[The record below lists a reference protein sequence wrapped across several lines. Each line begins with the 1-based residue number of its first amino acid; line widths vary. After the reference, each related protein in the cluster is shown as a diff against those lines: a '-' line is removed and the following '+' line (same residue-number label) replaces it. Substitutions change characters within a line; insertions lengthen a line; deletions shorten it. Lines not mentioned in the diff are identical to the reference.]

1 MKRIGLILLC
11 ISFSFNVFPQKVGVV
26 LSGGGAAGAAHVG
39 VLRALEENEIPIDYI
54 VGTSI
59 GALVGGFYAAGY
71 SPDEI
76 ESIINSLEFRNAA
89 SGRISQ
95 NDQFFLNRSPD
106 DASML
111 SLYFDLDSIFST
123 NLPTN
128 FVSSLSID
136 YGLMEFFSQANAV
149 AKENFDSLFVP
160 FRCLA
165 ANITDRE
172 QLILKNGNLAT
183 SVRASM
189 TYPFYLSPVTIDGKI
204 MFDGGVY
211 NNFPA
216 DILCEE
222 FDVDIIIAS
231 NVAAKKV
238 DPTEDNLVS
247 QIRSLLIRQS
257 EFKINCTDGIIINT
271 DVGDISTFDFYE
283 IEQAS
288 ERGYSTAIEL
298 MDSIK
303 KIVKTSSPIA
313 KIAQERKLFNA
324 KKPPLIYDSI
334 HFNGL
339 QNNQAKYTKLG
350 LKLDSQ
356 RIGNQE
362 MKSSFFRLASNEN
375 IKSIYPRSSYNAK
388 SNSFDLSLDVK
399 KEKRFKASFGG
410 VIATKPFSTGYFG
423 LDYQLLKRADLRAS
437 GNIYFGSFYNSVQGL
452 LRWHVP
458 FDLPFYLET
467 KFTANSFDYF
477 NGRATFIDDNSP
489 PFIINTEKYWENN
502 LGLPVFTSGKILLGT
517 SYTWQDYEYYQ
528 VSDFTRGDTSDLTA
542 FEGFSAFI
550 KYQMNSLN
558 RKLYA
563 SKGTKIDFSYRQ
575 TSGREKT
582 TPGSTAKL
590 REKAS
595 NRQDWLN
602 LNFKID
608 KYFLK
613 RSKFHFGA
621 YFEANYSDLPFFQ
634 NYTATLLLSPSFNP
648 LVESKTIFQDQYRS
662 RTFFGGGLKAIYSIR
677 DQLDFRLEAYIFQ
690 PYEQFLENSDGSVK
704 LGEEVIN
711 RDLIGTF
718 TTVYHS
724 RLGPLAASINYYDNA
739 RTELSF
745 LVHFGYVLF
754 NNKALE

>member
-1 MKRIGLILLC
+1 MKRFGLILLC
-11 ISFSFNVFPQKVGVV
+11 ISFGFNVFSQKVGVV
-26 LSGGGAAGAAHVG
+26 LSGGGVAGAAHVG
-39 VLRALEENEIPIDYI
+39 VLKALEENEIPIDYI

-71 SPDEI
+71 SPSEI
-76 ESIINSLEFRNAA
+76 EQIISSPEFRDAA
-89 SGRISQ
+89 SGIINQ
-95 NDQFFLNRSPD
+95 NDQYFLNRSPD
-106 DASML
+106 DPSIL

-136 YGLMEFFSQANAV
+136 YGLMEYFSQANAV
-149 AKENFDSLFVP
+149 AAENFDSLFIP

-172 QLILKNGNLAT
+172 ELILKSGNLAT

-189 TYPFYLSPVTIDGKI
+189 TYPFYLSPISIDGKI
-204 MFDGGVY
+204 MLDGGVY

-216 DILCEE
+216 DILCKE
-222 FDVDIIIAS
+222 FNVDFIIAS
-231 NVAAKKV
+231 NVASEKV
-238 DPTEDNLVS
+238 NPTEDNLVS
-247 QIRSLLIRQS
+247 QIKSLLIRQS
-257 EFKINCTDGIIINT
+257 EFRVDCTEGLIINT

-283 IEQAS
+283 INRAS
-288 ERGYSTAIEL
+288 ERGYSTALEMI
-298 MDSIK
+298 DSIK
-303 KIVKTSSPIA
+303 KMIPARKPLAEI
-313 KIAQERKLFNA
+313 KQERKLFNA
-324 KKPPLIYDSI
+324 NKPPLVYDSI

-339 QNNQAKYTKLG
+339 QNNQAKYFKIG

-356 RIGNQE
+356 RVENQE
-362 MKSSFFRLASNEN
+362 MKRSFFRLASNEN
-375 IKSIYPRSSYNAK
+375 IKSIYPSSSYNKSAK
-388 SNSFDLSLDVK
+388 SFDLTLNIK

-410 VIATKPFSTGYFG
+410 VIATKPFSTGFFS
-423 LDYQLLKRADLRAS
+423 LDYQILKTADLKAS

-452 LRWHVP
+452 IRWDIP

-467 KFTANSFDYF
+467 KFTANSYDYF
-477 NGRATFIDDNSP
+477 NGRATFIDDNTP
-489 PFIINTEKYWENN
+489 PFIINTEQYWENKI
-502 LGLPVFTSGKILLGT
+502 GLPVFTSGKIIIGS
-517 SYTWQDYEYYQ
+517 SYMWQQYEYYQ
-528 VSDFTRGDTSDLTA
+528 VNNFTRGDTSDLTK
-542 FEGFSAFI
+542 FEGISAFI
-550 KYQMNSLN
+550 KYQKNSLN

-563 SKGTKIDFSYRQ
+563 SKGTKIDLSFRQ
-575 TSGREKT
+575 TSGREKS

-590 REKAS
+590 KKEAFE
-595 NRQDWLN
+595 RQDWLN

-608 KYFLK
+608 KYFLE

-634 NYTATLLLSPSFNP
+634 NYTATLLLSPSFTP

-677 DQLDFRLEAYIFQ
+677 DQLDFRLEAYVYQ
-690 PYEQFLENSDGSVK
+690 PYEQLVENDDGSVK

-724 RLGPLAASINYYDNA
+724 RLGPLAASINFYDDA

-745 LVHFGYVLF
+745 FIHFGYVLF